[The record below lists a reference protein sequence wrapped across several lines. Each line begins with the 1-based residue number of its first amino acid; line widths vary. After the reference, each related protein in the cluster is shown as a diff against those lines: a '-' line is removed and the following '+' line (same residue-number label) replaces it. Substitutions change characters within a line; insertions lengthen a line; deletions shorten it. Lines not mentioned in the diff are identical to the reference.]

1 MKDYQSLNHTK
12 WECKYHFIFIP
23 KRRRQ
28 AEFLIYGSFPWE
40 LIHEL
45 AVMTKRAKNAAEK
58 ILTEFGIRMDVN
70 IRPQWY
76 F

>member
-1 MKDYQSLNHTK
+1 MRSGRDHYRLRS
-12 WECKYHFIFIP
+12 
-23 KRRRQ
+23 
-28 AEFLIYGSFPWE
+28 FLFCASFPWE

-45 AVMTKRAKNAAEK
+45 VVMTERAKNAAEK
-58 ILTEFGIRMDVN
+58 ILIESGTKIDVK